1 MEMRASVTGPRK
13 TTAIADRIAW
23 DDIKDRIDLAAVAT
37 ALFGPAPKRSGR
49 RLLWPCP
56 FHNDHDPSLQV
67 DPAERR
73 WKCWPCDLG
82 GDAPALV
89 MKLQGVGFPEAVRI
103 VADLAG
109 IIAPSSKP
117 ARARP
122 PNRSAPVRPSMPTD
136 RPAAGPSVRDAES
149 PPDGPT
155 GLDRQEVERLVV
167 DASERIWRP

>member
-23 DDIKDRIDLAAVAT
+23 DDIKDRIDLAAIAT

-56 FHNDHDPSLQV
+56 FHDDHDPSLQV

-82 GDAPALV
+82 GGRARAGDETPGG
-89 MKLQGVGFPEAVRI
+89 GVPRVRAARRRAGRHRRAVE
-103 VADLAG
+103 
-109 IIAPSSKP
+109 P
-117 ARARP
+117 ARP
-122 PNRSAPVRPSMPTD
+122 PEVTGRIRPGPTLD
-136 RPAAGPSVRDAES
+136 AGRRRPAREGPRRPARPARRVGPAGSRAS
-149 PPDGPT
+149 GC
-155 GLDRQEVERLVV
+155 GRL
-167 DASERIWRP
+167 